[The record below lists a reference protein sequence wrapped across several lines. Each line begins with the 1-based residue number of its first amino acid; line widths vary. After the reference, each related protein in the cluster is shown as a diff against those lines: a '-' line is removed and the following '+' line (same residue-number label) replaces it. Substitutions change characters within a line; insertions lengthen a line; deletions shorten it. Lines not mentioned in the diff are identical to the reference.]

1 LKINVN
7 QLSTHLQKSLAPCYL
22 VTGDEHLL
30 VGEALDAIRAAA
42 RKQGFTS
49 RDLHVATTGF
59 DWSQLRDSGANL
71 SLFAEKRIIELRVPT
86 GKPGRAGSQAIADFV
101 DVTDSDLL
109 FIVVA
114 PKLDRNSQSAKW
126 VKALEGKGV
135 SIPVWPIGLRE
146 LPGWIA
152 ERMRSTGL
160 QPDRDAVKLIAD
172 RVEGN
177 LLAAGQE
184 IEKLRLLLGE
194 GKVTADDVGDAVAN
208 SSRYDVFKLVDAAL
222 GGDAK
227 RALRIL
233 SGLRAEGI
241 EPVIVV
247 WALTRELRTLA
258 LLTDSAQMACARTV
272 SGKIARRSF
281 ETALA
286 ATSMVTS
293 TSCSS
298 LRAARTRRPKA
309 KRPLIPGRFPP
320 TLFWVSRRDEP
331 DRDLRRHIRPYS
343 LWTPAIGLRVVA
355 GAAAQ

>member
-1 LKINVN
+1 MKINAN
-7 QLSTHLQKSLAPCYL
+7 QLSTHLQNNLAPCYL
-22 VTGDEHLL
+22 VSGDEHLL
-30 VGEALDAIRAAA
+30 VDEALDVIRVAA
-42 RKQGFTS
+42 RERGFTS
-49 RDLHVATTGF
+49 RDLHVATAGF
-59 DWSQLRDSGANL
+59 DWGQLRDSGANL

-101 DVTDSDLL
+101 DNTDDDLL

-126 VKALEGKGV
+126 VKALDARGV

-152 ERMRSTGL
+152 ERMRMAGL
-160 QPDRDAVKLIAD
+160 EPDRGAVALIAD

-184 IEKLRLLLGE
+184 IEKLRLILGE
-194 GKVTADDVGDAVAN
+194 GKVTADDVGKAVAN

-233 SGLRAEGI
+233 TGLRAEGI

-258 LLTDSAQMACARTV
+258 TLTDTVAQGADLANGMRKNGVWQNRQALVRTCIGRHKHGDFHQLLKSASHADQ
-272 SGKIARRSF
+272 
-281 ETALA
+281 A
-286 ATSMVTS
+286 AKGQTSADPWQIS
-293 TSCSS
+293 TDIVLGIS
-298 LRAARTRRPKA
+298 TR
-309 KRPLIPGRFPP
+309 
-320 TLFWVSRRDEP
+320 
-331 DRDLRRHIRPYS
+331 
-343 LWTPAIGLRVVA
+343 
-355 GAAAQ
+355 

>member
-1 LKINVN
+1 MKINVN

-22 VTGDEHLL
+22 VTGDEHLI
-30 VGEALDAIRAAA
+30 VDEALDAIRAAA
-42 RKQGFTS
+42 REQGFTS

-59 DWSQLRDSGANL
+59 DWMQLRDSGANL

-126 VKALEGKGV
+126 VKALEAKGA

-152 ERMRSTGL
+152 ERMRRTGL
-160 QPDRDAVKLIAD
+160 QPDRDAVTLIAD

-184 IEKLRLLLGE
+184 IEKLRLILGE

-222 GGDAK
+222 GGDAR

-258 LLTDSAQMACARTV
+258 SLTDTVAQGADLANGMRKNGVWQNRQALVRNCIGRHKHGDFHQLLKSASHADQ
-272 SGKIARRSF
+272 
-281 ETALA
+281 A
-286 ATSMVTS
+286 AKGQTSSDPWQIS
-293 TSCSS
+293 TDIVLGIS
-298 LRAARTRRPKA
+298 TR
-309 KRPLIPGRFPP
+309 
-320 TLFWVSRRDEP
+320 
-331 DRDLRRHIRPYS
+331 
-343 LWTPAIGLRVVA
+343 
-355 GAAAQ
+355 

>member
-1 LKINVN
+1 MKINVN

-42 RKQGFTS
+42 REQGFTS

-152 ERMRSTGL
+152 ERMRRTGL
-160 QPDRDAVKLIAD
+160 QPDRDAVALIAD

-258 LLTDSAQMACARTV
+258 LLTDSVARGADLANGMRKNGV
-272 SGKIARRSF
+272 WQNRQ
-281 ETALA
+281 ALVRNCIGRHKHGDFHQLLKSASRADQA
-286 ATSMVTS
+286 AKGQTSSDPWQIS
-293 TSCSS
+293 TDIVLGIS
-298 LRAARTRRPKA
+298 TR
-309 KRPLIPGRFPP
+309 
-320 TLFWVSRRDEP
+320 
-331 DRDLRRHIRPYS
+331 
-343 LWTPAIGLRVVA
+343 
-355 GAAAQ
+355 